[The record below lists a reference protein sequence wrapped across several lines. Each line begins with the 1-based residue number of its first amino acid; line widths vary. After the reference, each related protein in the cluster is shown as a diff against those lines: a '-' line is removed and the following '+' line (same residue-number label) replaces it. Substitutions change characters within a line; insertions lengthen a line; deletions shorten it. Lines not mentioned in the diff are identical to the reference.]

1 MTVTTTTTSTAHIL
15 IVDDDVALL
24 EALPHAL
31 NIRLN
36 TMQIDTSDSALK
48 ALDMIQQ
55 NDYDAIVSD
64 IKMPGMDGLTLLGKV
79 REVRPDTPVLL
90 ITGHG
95 EHELAVQA
103 LRGGAY
109 DFIQKPI
116 DRDYIVAA
124 LRRAI
129 QTHQLRQK
137 VLAQQNAL
145 RLHADSL
152 ERLVQRRT
160 QELVEANAVKDKF
173 LSIVSHELKS
183 PLENTKTMISMLH
196 QQVEQGAP
204 TELVTRGLSDM
215 QRSIARTEV
224 LVQDLLDTSLI
235 ETNMFVL
242 HRKRCDLV
250 ELCRR
255 FLSEYTQG
263 AGPDLTFDF
272 VGDAI
277 EVEVDENR
285 IYQVLIN
292 LLSNARKYSPI
303 GSPITIMLRQAGYEA
318 TIAVRDMG
326 IGISEAAL
334 PYIFEQFYRAP
345 NAEVLNGDRPGT
357 GIGLFISRKIIERHG
372 GRIDVQSVSGHGSIF
387 SIILPVYI
395 HSFEEQNEAV
405 DTSTREQQ
413 GIQTPLAPQTQAVWT
428 VTPTH

>member
-1 MTVTTTTTSTAHIL
+1 MTATTTTLNAPHIL
-15 IVDDDVALL
+15 LVDDDAALL

-36 TMQIDTSDSALK
+36 AMQIDTSDAAFK

-64 IKMPGMDGLTLLGKV
+64 IKMPGMDGLTLLRKV
-79 REVRPDTPVLL
+79 RELRPDTPVLL

-95 EHELAVQA
+95 EHQLAVQA

-183 PLENTKTMISMLH
+183 PLENAKTMISMVH
-196 QQVEQGAP
+196 KQVEQGAP
-204 TELVTRGLSDM
+204 TELVTRGLTDM
-215 QRSIARTEV
+215 ERSIARTEV

-250 ELCRR
+250 EVCRR

-263 AGPDLTFDF
+263 AGPELTFDF
-272 VGDAI
+272 TGEAI
-277 EVEVDENR
+277 EVEVDANR

-292 LLSNARKYSPI
+292 LLSNARKYSPV
-303 GSPITIMLRQAGYEA
+303 GSPITIMLRQSGYEA

-326 IGISEAAL
+326 IGISEEAL
-334 PYIFEQFYRAP
+334 PHIFEQFYRAP
-345 NAEVLNGDRPGT
+345 DAEVLNGDRPGA
-357 GIGLFISRKIIERHG
+357 GIGLYISRKIIERHG
-372 GRIDVQSVSGHGSIF
+372 GRIDVQSTQGNGSIF
-387 SIILPVYI
+387 SVVLPVYI
-395 HSFEEQNEAV
+395 HSYIEQSEEP
-405 DTSTREQQ
+405 DTCMQEKQ
-413 GIQTPLAPQTQAVWT
+413 GTQTPLSPQTQAVWT

>member
-1 MTVTTTTTSTAHIL
+1 MTITTSTPSIL
-15 IVDDDVALL
+15 IVDDDIALL

-36 TMQIDTSDSALK
+36 SMQIDTSDSAFK

-64 IKMPGMDGLTLLGKV
+64 IKMPGMDGLTLLEKV
-79 REVRPDTPVLL
+79 RKLRPDTPVLL

-129 QTHQLRQK
+129 YTHQLRQK

-152 ERLVQRRT
+152 ERLVQSRT

-173 LSIVSHELKS
+173 LGIVSHELKS
-183 PLENTKTMISMLH
+183 PLTNAKTMIHMVH

-204 TELVTRGLSDM
+204 PELVARGLTDM
-215 QRSIARTEV
+215 ERSITRTEV

-242 HRKRCDLV
+242 HRTRCDLV
-250 ELCRR
+250 ELCRS

-272 VGDAI
+272 LGGPI

-292 LLSNARKYSPI
+292 LLSNARKYSPM
-303 GSPITIMLRQAGYEA
+303 GSPITITLRQSGYEA
-318 TIAVRDMG
+318 ILAVADKG
-326 IGISEAAL
+326 VGISEEAL

-345 NAEVLNGDRPGT
+345 DAEVLNGDRPGA
-357 GIGLFISRKIIERHG
+357 GIGLYISRKLIERHG
-372 GRIDVQSVSGHGSIF
+372 GRIDVQSAPGNGSVF

-395 HSFEEQNEAV
+395 NSHVEQTDEP
-405 DTSTREQQ
+405 DTSTEKHVSQL
-413 GIQTPLAPQTQAVWT
+413 PLASQTQAVWT
-428 VTPTH
+428 VTPVH